1 MSRAVRLLVVSVIFS
16 IASTSWAQNFI
27 RGVVQHPDGRAADHV
42 IVRLRSDKVA
52 FQTENQ
58 TDMQGKFSFDG
69 LPLTT
74 FHLTVEGQGF
84 RPYSSVI
91 DISMS
96 KMSYE
101 QITLYPAKEPDA
113 KVVPTEG
120 PAGQFNARV
129 AQIPPKARKEFEA
142 GQKSMRA
149 RDADGSMQHF
159 QKAIALYPSYA
170 EAFQLLGVLE
180 MEGGKI
186 REAAPDLQKAVDLE
200 PNMSTAHFALGI
212 CLNMLGRYPEAEAT
226 LLKGLELDPASA
238 EGHNEIGKTYWA
250 LGKWQEAEP
259 HAQKAVALKPDIAQ
273 AHVLLGDIALRKK
286 NAQLALK
293 EYKEAIRLDP
303 KGPMAAPA
311 QQMVTKIEQAL
322 QHPQ

>member
-1 MSRAVRLLVVSVIFS
+1 MFQFHGSVVLSTLILVS
-16 IASTSWAQNFI
+16 ASLSAQSFI
-27 RGVVQHPDGRAADHV
+27 RGVVQYPSGKAADHV
-42 IVRLRSDKVA
+42 IVRLRSDQVA
-52 FQTENQ
+52 FQTETQ
-58 TDMQGKFSFDG
+58 TDMQGKFAFSD
-69 LPLTT
+69 LPLTV
-74 FHLTVEGQGF
+74 FHLTIEGQGF
-84 RPYSSVI
+84 RPYRSVI

-113 KVVPTEG
+113 KVVPAEG
-120 PAGQFNARV
+120 PAGELNARI

-142 GQKSMRA
+142 GQKNMQA
-149 RDADGSMQHF
+149 RDADGSVQHF

-170 EAFQLLGVLE
+170 EAYQLLGVLE
-180 MEGGKI
+180 MEDGKI

>member
-1 MSRAVRLLVVSVIFS
+1 MSHLLRLVVAIT
-16 IASTSWAQNFI
+16 ALSTTLSAQDFI
-27 RGVVQHPDGRAADHV
+27 RGVVQFSNGKAADHI

-52 FQTENQ
+52 YQTETQ
-58 TDMQGKFSFDG
+58 TDMQGKFTFDG

-74 FHLTVEGQGF
+74 FHLTIEGQGF
-84 RPYSSVI
+84 RPYASSI

-101 QITLYPAKEPDA
+101 QIVLRPDKEPESSA
-113 KVVPTEG
+113 VPHEG
-120 PAGQFNARV
+120 PAAELNSRI

-259 HAQKAVALKPDIAQ
+259 HAQKAAALKPDIAQ